1 MNTATQDFVKSATPE
16 WVGRLDFQAAKT
28 ALPMPVE
35 DAVAGLRPPPRI
47 LKTTGRLGRLKIRG
61 TILYLSLLAFT
72 PVCLAEDG
80 AVTWQLLPEVKVD
93 SRGIFLDQLVIP
105 TTTPSSSVVHP
116 HTTTVVLPQ
125 LRLAPAPGLGQTAS
139 LSRAQINEL
148 TQKNDS
154 ELVTSNWSGATR
166 VRVSRRTRQF
176 TSSEMT
182 ELLAATLQEEYVKDR
197 GELELHLSRPM
208 GPVLVPDEPLTM
220 KVIDLPASGLGPSL
234 VVRCE
239 IWNGK
244 ERVGEWQLP
253 VLARVWRDIPVARS
267 QLTRGQLLR
276 DADLVMERRDVL
288 LQRDAYIRNP
298 TDDPTLELTESIA
311 TGLPLLNR
319 SVRVRPLM
327 LRGRVVDGVYQEGS
341 MSISLKVELMEDGLM
356 GQTVRVR
363 NPKTK
368 REMFGKVKNE
378 QTVLIAL

>member
-1 MNTATQDFVKSATPE
+1 
-16 WVGRLDFQAAKT
+16 
-28 ALPMPVE
+28 
-35 DAVAGLRPPPRI
+35 
-47 LKTTGRLGRLKIRG
+47 
-61 TILYLSLLAFT
+61 
-72 PVCLAEDG
+72 
-80 AVTWQLLPEVKVD
+80 
-93 SRGIFLDQLVIP
+93 
-105 TTTPSSSVVHP
+105 
-116 HTTTVVLPQ
+116 
-125 LRLAPAPGLGQTAS
+125 
-139 LSRAQINEL
+139 
-148 TQKNDS
+148 
-154 ELVTSNWSGATR
+154 

>member
-1 MNTATQDFVKSATPE
+1 
-16 WVGRLDFQAAKT
+16 
-28 ALPMPVE
+28 
-35 DAVAGLRPPPRI
+35 
-47 LKTTGRLGRLKIRG
+47 
-61 TILYLSLLAFT
+61 
-72 PVCLAEDG
+72 
-80 AVTWQLLPEVKVD
+80 
-93 SRGIFLDQLVIP
+93 
-105 TTTPSSSVVHP
+105 
-116 HTTTVVLPQ
+116 
-125 LRLAPAPGLGQTAS
+125 
-139 LSRAQINEL
+139 
-148 TQKNDS
+148 
-154 ELVTSNWSGATR
+154 
-166 VRVSRRTRQF
+166 
-176 TSSEMT
+176 
-182 ELLAATLQEEYVKDR
+182 
-197 GELELHLSRPM
+197 
-208 GPVLVPDEPLTM
+208 
-220 KVIDLPASGLGPSL
+220 
-234 VVRCE
+234 
-239 IWNGK
+239 
-244 ERVGEWQLP
+244 VGEWQLP